1 MKDEM
6 AHQKVLIEKQEK
18 EKKENMIKMERMAKQ
33 KLELDANLN
42 TLKQELLRI
51 KMDPE
56 KYRFGLH
63 HSMS

>member
-18 EKKENMIKMERMAKQ
+18 EKKDNTIKMERMTKQ

-42 TLKQELLRI
+42 TLKQELLKI

-56 KYRFGLH
+56 KYRFRLH
-63 HSMS
+63 HFLS